1 MKCGIKNEGLMFLLT
16 ENQITDDDHIPNK
29 KYVDVAIAAQVAAAD
44 FQKIRDGVSSY
55 TQMVVADFETTG
67 QTSVASITVEGVT
80 TANFYD
86 NRTELHDIRI
96 DGTTISTTNSGS
108 DLRLSAPGTG
118 SVVID
123 DQLQILTTPSPDD
136 GSVDPAQPTDG
147 LKIYTKTQGVGK
159 TGLYY
164 VNSNNVRDELISKNR
179 SLLLSMI
186 F

>member
-1 MKCGIKNEGLMFLLT
+1 M
-16 ENQITDDDHIPNK
+16 
-29 KYVDVAIAAQVAAAD
+29 AA
-44 FQKIRDGVSSY
+44 
-55 TQMVVADFETTG
+55 
-67 QTSVASITVEGVT
+67 ITVDGNNHV
-80 TANFYD
+80 NFFD
-86 NRTELHDIRI
+86 NRTELHDLRIRDSWI
-96 DGTTISTTNSGS
+96 ETTVSSA
-108 DLRLSAPGTG
+108 DLVLSAPGTG

-147 LKIYTKTQGVGK
+147 LKVYAKTQGVGK

>member
-1 MKCGIKNEGLMFLLT
+1 MMDITGVGNNPLNKPRRPEKFKIQIFIK
-16 ENQITDDDHIPNK
+16 
-29 KYVDVAIAAQVAAAD
+29 
-44 FQKIRDGVSSY
+44 S
-55 TQMVVADFETTG
+55 
-67 QTSVASITVEGVT
+67 
-80 TANFYD
+80 
-86 NRTELHDIRI
+86 
-96 DGTTISTTNSGS
+96 
-108 DLRLSAPGTG
+108 
-118 SVVID
+118 

-136 GSVDPAQPTDG
+136 GTVDPAQPTDG